1 VLQLTI
7 QLLDQVARLR
17 AATIIHRDLHPANII
32 IDASGRAHL
41 IDFGWASLPGQADL
55 SPSSRLIRD
64 HEAELASPR
73 SMRWTLSWAHA
84 RHTPG
89 EPSVARSFR
98 PGWGRRSEDSRRAV
112 RQLWRRFLG
121 CSA

>member
-1 VLQLTI
+1 MDTAADDLSMLIGTLALKGA
-7 QLLDQVARLR
+7 LLIGFSAGGGEVARIGRRGTR
-17 AATIIHRDLHPANII
+17 AA
-32 IDASGRAHL
+32 
-41 IDFGWASLPGQADL
+41 
-55 SPSSRLIRD
+55 RLIRD